1 MQVFKLGGCVPPVRR
16 KLRKGRQKKL
26 ISRKTVFTTALKM
39 VTSRYTC
46 LNTFYLGGKK
56 KKRER
61 ERERE
66 REKYSSILSIEDIRN
81 KIYSQTQM
89 RVVCIQKVTFCWTFI
104 LDCF

>member
-1 MQVFKLGGCVPPVRR
+1 MRR

-56 KKRER
+56 KKERERTRER
-61 ERERE
+61 ERE
-66 REKYSSILSIEDIRN
+66 ILFYTEYRR
-81 KIYSQTQM
+81 Y
-89 RVVCIQKVTFCWTFI
+89 
-104 LDCF
+104 